1 MDFMRPFT
9 FNGVTFLIGAVSLAP
24 VILVFEGKRPKGDG
38 RRAPVDFRGYADAE
52 ARKTKGD
59 KTKGDGS
66 CVLQDKRG
74 RFLRLTRQKGTVPV
88 SCGTEGDGSGRREE
102 RRRLWKYGLVCGLI
116 LFGASNFQQF
126 GVELTGSAGK
136 SGFITGLYIIIVPIA
151 GIFLKQR
158 AGALTWVGACFAFVG
173 MYFLCVQEGFGSLMP
188 GDWLLFTGAFFWAA
202 HIIAIDKF
210 APHVS
215 SLRLSQAQFII
226 SGGLS
231 MAFAFAT
238 ETIVPASLLMAAVP
252 LLYRGVGSI
261 GIAYTLQIIGQRH
274 VAPARASVIFSL
286 ESVFSVVG
294 GAILIHEVMT
304 GRAYLGC
311 ALIFVGIILSQ
322 IRPAQR
328 H

>member
-24 VILVFEGKRPKGDG
+24 VILIFEGQSQ
-38 RRAPVDFRGYADAE
+38 RG
-52 ARKTKGD
+52 
-59 KTKGDGS
+59 
-66 CVLQDKRG
+66 
-74 RFLRLTRQKGTVPV
+74 QKGTVHLAQEPGQK
-88 SCGTEGDGSGRREE
+88 GTAHLAHEPSQKGAAHLAHEPGQKGAAPASFRTEDGDPAEREKARGAE
-102 RRRLWKYGLVCGLI
+102 WRKLWKYGLICGLI

-151 GIFLKQR
+151 GIFLKQH
-158 AGALTWVGACFAFVG
+158 AGKLTWVGAVFAVFG
-173 MYFLCVQEGFGSLMP
+173 MYFLCVQEGFGNLMP

-261 GIAYTLQIIGQRH
+261 GVAYTLQIIGQRH

-311 ALIFVGIILSQ
+311 ALIFAGIILSQ

-328 H
+328 R